1 MKRALLV
8 PVLLSPWLLAVWVG
22 FHNLRQPPRHL
33 QLLTGTTPP
42 LPIGGWLL
50 LSSSLGATLGAA
62 TVGVLLRTEPL
73 PRRRWR
79 QAGPEDPPYGDE
91 ADDGVTGE
99 EPDDPGPRYWG
110 GAESSPGEPP
120 PIMDVPFR
128 VVRAARRTPDPS
140 PSPPT
145 SAPPTSAPAASRDDD
160 DWQSSRSEGW

>member
-50 LSSSLGATLGAA
+50 LSSSLGVTLGAA
-62 TVGVLLRTEPL
+62 TVGVLLRTEPS
-73 PRRRWR
+73 PRRRRWR
-79 QAGPEDPPYGDE
+79 EVGPEDPPYGNE

-99 EPDDPGPRYWG
+99 EPEEPGPRYWR
-110 GAESSPGEPP
+110 GAESSPEGLP

-128 VVRAARRTPDPS
+128 VVRAARRPPDPAPDS
-140 PSPPT
+140 SPP
-145 SAPPTSAPAASRDDD
+145 PPYSAPAANGDDD
-160 DWQSSRSEGW
+160 DWQPPRSEGW